1 MDKFLWKSTTR
12 WLVKDKR
19 VNSFFG
25 PYDSEEEAK
34 EARRTQFNNS
44 DHTEI
49 IAMPPEDIDES
60 TLEETNRYS
69 KRPK

>member
-1 MDKFLWKSTTR
+1 MDKFLPTTR
-12 WLVKDKR
+12 WLIKDKR

-44 DHTEI
+44 DYTEI
-49 IAMPPEDIDES
+49 IAMVPEDIGES
-60 TLEETNRYS
+60 TLEERNRYS
-69 KRPK
+69 KPIN

>member
-1 MDKFLWKSTTR
+1 MDKFLPTTR
-12 WLVKDKR
+12 WLIQDKR

-44 DHTEI
+44 SYTEI
-49 IAMPPEDIDES
+49 IAMVPEDVGES
-60 TLEETNRYS
+60 TL
-69 KRPK
+69 

>member
-1 MDKFLWKSTTR
+1 MDKFRSTTR
-12 WLVKDKR
+12 WLIKDKR

-44 DHTEI
+44 DYTEI
-49 IAMPPEDIDES
+49 VTMVPEDIGES
-60 TLEETNRYS
+60 TLEEMNRYS
-69 KRPK
+69 KPIQ

>member
-1 MDKFLWKSTTR
+1 MDKFRSTTR
-12 WLVKDKR
+12 WLIKDKR

-44 DHTEI
+44 DYTEI
-49 IAMPPEDIDES
+49 VTMVPEDIGES
-60 TLEETNRYS
+60 TLEEMNRYS
-69 KRPK
+69 KPIK